1 MRKLFSQIFVAQLA
15 IPTVTVAAGFVL
27 FARAERNH
35 FDFPYQAR
43 AAAIVETVADTRLS
57 AAVW

>member
-1 MRKLFSQIFVAQLA
+1 MQKLFSQIVAASLA
-15 IPTVTVAAGFVL
+15 IPTATVAVGFVL

-43 AAAIVETVADTRLS
+43 AAAIAEPVAGARLS
-57 AAVW
+57 AVAW